1 ADIPLYSTVTGEVAT
16 GSELDG
22 GYWCRNLREPVRF
35 DRALDRLLDDG
46 HTVFVEISAHPVL
59 SMPLTDGSA
68 ERGGIVVGS
77 LSRRHGGQ
85 EQILRNLGLLHVQ
98 GHELDWDKVLGDAA
112 GTGTL
117 L

>member
-68 ERGGIVVGS
+68 ERGG
-77 LSRRHGGQ
+77 
-85 EQILRNLGLLHVQ
+85 
-98 GHELDWDKVLGDAA
+98 
-112 GTGTL
+112 
-117 L
+117 